1 MPLYFVP
8 NTCPCR
14 EKCPHLLLGAK
25 VEGFK
30 QMGFVHLN
38 KPLYLKLTSKNLLP
52 GFPEKGEEDEEG
64 TYLRTLAVS
73 SFPSGRCLL

>member
-1 MPLYFVP
+1 
-8 NTCPCR
+8 
-14 EKCPHLLLGAK
+14 
-25 VEGFK
+25 
-30 QMGFVHLN
+30 MGFVHLN

-52 GFPEKGEEDEEG
+52 GFPEKGEEDGEG

>member
-1 MPLYFVP
+1 MTLYSVL
-8 NTCPCR
+8 NRCSCR
-14 EKCPHLLLGAK
+14 QKCPHLLLGAE

-38 KPLYLKLTSKNLLP
+38 KPLYLKFTSKNLLP
-52 GFPEKGEEDEEG
+52 GLPEKGEGDGEG